1 MNNFA
6 EVFETIQN
14 QFHDVGRAI
23 SKAFGVFSESE
34 LRRMHYLCSKG
45 YSLPQAKI
53 VVKIENKYPVTFE
66 ELKQFNEIFSGEGK

>member
-6 EVFETIQN
+6 EVLETIQN
-14 QFHDVGRAI
+14 QFYEVGRAI

-34 LRRMHYLCSKG
+34 LRRMHYLSSKG

-53 VVKIENKYPVTFE
+53 VVKIENKYPVTFD